1 MPTFVWKG
9 RTLAGE
15 GQSGEI
21 EVARQEDV
29 FEVLRRKRIL
39 VTSVK
44 AKAAGGLGFKL
55 PGSGGP
61 RVSTKDLAIFTRQ
74 FATMISAGLPL
85 VQCLDILAKQT
96 SKPAFSRVI
105 SDVTRDVES
114 GSTLCDALTRQKTVF
129 DDLFRNMV
137 AAGEAGG
144 VLDDILLRLATYI
157 EKADAL
163 KRKVQSAMVY
173 PAVVL
178 TVAMGA
184 TAFMLIF
191 IIPTFAKMFSDF
203 GGELPLPTQIVL
215 MLSNFLRGF
224 WWALVLAIGFG
235 FYSLGRYYKT
245 ENGHR
250 VIDRLMLKLPILG
263 DVLLKG
269 AVARFTRTLGT
280 LIASGVPILAGLEIT
295 ARTAGNKIIAEAIM
309 TARASIREGET
320 VAAPLKASGVFPPM
334 VVQMISVGEQTGA
347 LDEMLT
353 KIAIFYEAEVD
364 TAVDTLTSIIEPVMI
379 VVMGGI
385 VGGMVV
391 AMYLPMFKLISVVAG
406 GN

>member
-1 MPTFVWKG
+1 MPVYLWKG
-9 RTLAGE
+9 RNLAGE
-15 GQSGEI
+15 AQSGEI
-21 EVARQEDV
+21 EVGRQEEALDI
-29 FEVLRRKRIL
+29 LRKKKIL
-39 VTSVK
+39 ITSMRPK
-44 AKAAGGLGFKL
+44 GGGFKL
-55 PGSGGP
+55 PNIGGSG
-61 RVSTKDLAIFTRQ
+61 VSTKDLAIFTRQ

-85 VQCLDILAKQT
+85 VQCLDILAKQS
-96 SKPAFSRVI
+96 SKPSFGRVI
-105 SDVTRDVES
+105 GEVTREVES
-114 GSTLCDALTRQKTVF
+114 GSTLTDALGKHKNVY

-144 VLDDILLRLATYI
+144 VLDEILMRLANYI

-163 KRKVQSAMVY
+163 KRKIQSAMVY

-178 TVAMGA
+178 TVALGA
-184 TAFMLIF
+184 TSFMLIF

-203 GGELPLPTQIVL
+203 GGELPLPTKIVL
-215 MLSNFLRGF
+215 ALSDLLQHY
-224 WWALVLAIGFG
+224 WWVGLLAIAAGVVA
-235 FYSLGRYYKT
+235 LQRYYAT
-245 ENGHR
+245 ENGKR
-250 VIDRLMLKLPILG
+250 VIDQMMLKVPVLG

-280 LIASGVPILAGLEIT
+280 LIASGVPILSGLEIT
-295 ARTAGNKIIAEAIM
+295 ARTAGNKIISEAIM

-320 VAAPLKASGVFPPM
+320 VSAPLKTSGVFPPM

-353 KIAIFYEAEVD
+353 KIAVFYEAEVD
-364 TAVDTLTSIIEPVMI
+364 TAVDTLTSIIEPCMI

-391 AMYLPMFKLISVVAG
+391 AMYLPMFKLITVVAG
-406 GN
+406 GH

>member
-1 MPTFVWKG
+1 MPTYIWKG

-15 GQSGEI
+15 AQTGEI
-21 EVARQEDV
+21 EVSRQE
-29 FEVLRRKRIL
+29 EVVEHLRRRKIL
-39 VTSVK
+39 VTSVR
-44 AKAAGGLGFKL
+44 AKGGGFRMPTL
-55 PGSGGP
+55 GSGV

-85 VQCLDILAKQT
+85 VQCLDILAKQA
-96 SKPAFSRVI
+96 SKPSFGRVI
-105 SDVTRDVES
+105 GEVTREVEA
-114 GSTLCDALTRQKTVF
+114 GSTLSDALGKHRTVF

-144 VLDDILLRLATYI
+144 VLDEILMRLATYI

-163 KRKVQSAMVY
+163 KRKIQGALVY

-191 IIPTFAKMFSDF
+191 IIPTFAKMFADF
-203 GGELPLPTQIVL
+203 GGELPIPTRIVL
-215 MLSNFLRGF
+215 ALSKGLQMF
-224 WWALVLAIGFG
+224 WWVGVLAIVAAAILFR
-235 FYSLGRYYKT
+235 RYYAT
-245 ENGHR
+245 DAGRR
-250 VIDRLMLKLPILG
+250 VVDAAMLKVPVIG

-280 LIASGVPILAGLEIT
+280 LIASGVPILHGLEIT
-295 ARTAGNKIIAEAIM
+295 ARTAGNKVIAEAIM

-320 VAAPLKASGVFPPM
+320 VAAPLKTSGVFPPM
-334 VVQMISVGEQTGA
+334 VVQMITVGEQTGA

-353 KIAIFYEAEVD
+353 KIAVFYEAEVD
-364 TAVDTLTSIIEPVMI
+364 GAVDTLTSIIEPIMI

-391 AMYLPMFKLISVVAG
+391 SMYLPMFKLISVVAG

>member
-1 MPTFVWKG
+1 
-9 RTLAGE
+9 
-15 GQSGEI
+15 
-21 EVARQEDV
+21 
-29 FEVLRRKRIL
+29 
-39 VTSVK
+39 
-44 AKAAGGLGFKL
+44 
-55 PGSGGP
+55 
-61 RVSTKDLAIFTRQ
+61 
-74 FATMISAGLPL
+74 
-85 VQCLDILAKQT
+85 
-96 SKPAFSRVI
+96 
-105 SDVTRDVES
+105 VTREVEA
-114 GSTLCDALTRQKTVF
+114 GSTLSDALGKHKAVF

-144 VLDDILLRLATYI
+144 VLDEILARLANYI

-163 KRKVQSAMVY
+163 KRKIQSAMVY
-173 PAVVL
+173 PIVVL
-178 TVAMGA
+178 TVALGA

-191 IIPTFAKMFSDF
+191 IIPTFAKMFTDF
-203 GGELPLPTQIVL
+203 GGELPLPTKIVL
-215 MLSNFLRGF
+215 AMSHFLQNF
-224 WWALVLAIGFG
+224 WWVLLVVAAGAAVLFN
-235 FYSLGRYYKT
+235 RYYAT
-245 ENGHR
+245 DNGRR
-250 VIDRLMLKLPILG
+250 VIDQALLKMPILG

-280 LIASGVPILAGLEIT
+280 LIASGVPILSGLEIV
-295 ARTAGNKIIAEAIM
+295 ARTAGNKIISEAIM

-320 VAAPLKASGVFPPM
+320 VSAPLKTSGVFPPM

-353 KIAIFYEAEVD
+353 KIAVFYESEVD

-406 GN
+406 GNG

>member
-1 MPTFVWKG
+1 MAVFVWKG

-15 GQSGEI
+15 AQTGEI
-21 EVARQEDV
+21 EVGRQE
-29 FEVLRRKRIL
+29 EALEALRKKRIL
-39 VTSVK
+39 VTSLRPK
-44 AKAAGGLGFKL
+44 TGGFKL
-55 PGSGGP
+55 PKLGGSG
-61 RVSTKDLAIFTRQ
+61 VTTKDLAIFTRQ

-85 VQCLDILAKQT
+85 VQCLDILAKQA
-96 SKPAFSRVI
+96 SKPSFGRVI
-105 SDVTRDVES
+105 TETTREVEA
-114 GSTLCDALTRQKTVF
+114 GSTLSDALGKHRDVF

-144 VLDDILLRLATYI
+144 VLDDILMRLATYI
-157 EKADAL
+157 EKAD
-163 KRKVQSAMVY
+163 
-173 PAVVL
+173 AVVL

-191 IIPTFAKMFSDF
+191 IIPTFAKMFMDF
-203 GGELPLPTQIVL
+203 GGELPLPTKIVL
-215 MLSNFLRGF
+215 IFSDILVHW
-224 WWALVLAIGFG
+224 WWAALLAIVAGVVALQR
-235 FYSLGRYYKT
+235 FYST
-245 ENGHR
+245 ENGMR
-250 VIDRLMLKLPILG
+250 AVDGFMIKMPVLG

-280 LIASGVPILAGLEIT
+280 LIASGVPILGGLEIT
-295 ARTAGNKIIAEAIM
+295 ARTAGNKVIAEAIM
-309 TARASIREGET
+309 SARASIREGET

-334 VVQMISVGEQTGA
+334 VTQMIAVGEQTGA

-353 KIAIFYEAEVD
+353 KIAVFYEAEVD

-379 VVMGGI
+379 VIMGGI

-391 AMYLPMFKLISVVAG
+391 AMYLPMFKLINVVAG

>member
-1 MPTFVWKG
+1 MPVYVWKG

-15 GQSGEI
+15 AQAGEI
-21 EVARQEDV
+21 EVGRQE
-29 FEVLRRKRIL
+29 EALELLRKKRVL
-39 VTSVK
+39 VTSLRPK
-44 AKAAGGLGFKL
+44 
-55 PGSGGP
+55 SGGFSMP
-61 RVSTKDLAIFTRQ
+61 KFGGGVSVSTKDLAIFTRQ

-85 VQCLDILAKQT
+85 VQCLDILAKQS
-96 SKPAFSRVI
+96 SKPSFGRVI
-105 SDVTRDVES
+105 GEVTREVEA
-114 GSTLCDALTRQKTVF
+114 GATLSDALGKHRSVF

-144 VLDDILLRLATYI
+144 VLDEILLRLATYI

-178 TVAMGA
+178 TVALGA

-191 IIPTFAKMFSDF
+191 IIPTFAKMFTDF
-203 GGELPLPTQIVL
+203 GGELPLPTKIVL
-215 MLSNFLRGF
+215 VLSDALVNW
-224 WWALVLAIGFG
+224 WWAGLLAIGAAF
-235 FYSLGRYYKT
+235 FALQRYYVT
-245 ENGHR
+245 ENGQR
-250 VIDRLMLKLPILG
+250 VIDGLLIKMPVLG

-280 LIASGVPILAGLEIT
+280 LISSGVPILAGLEIT
-295 ARTAGNKIIAEAIM
+295 ARTAGNKVIAEAIM

-320 VAAPLKASGVFPPM
+320 VSAPLKQSGVFPPM

-353 KIAIFYEAEVD
+353 KIAVFYEAEVD
-364 TAVDTLTSIIEPVMI
+364 TAVDTLTSIIEPIMI

-391 AMYLPMFKLISVVAG
+391 SMYLPMFKLISVVSAQG
-406 GN
+406 

>member
-1 MPTFVWKG
+1 MPVYVWKG

-15 GQSGEI
+15 AQAGEI
-21 EVARQEDV
+21 EVGRQE
-29 FEVLRRKRIL
+29 EALELLRKKRVL
-39 VTSVK
+39 VTSLRPK
-44 AKAAGGLGFKL
+44 
-55 PGSGGP
+55 SGGITLP
-61 RVSTKDLAIFTRQ
+61 KFGGGVSVSTKELAIFTRQ

-85 VQCLDILAKQT
+85 VQCLDILAKQS
-96 SKPAFSRVI
+96 SKPSFGRVI
-105 SDVTRDVES
+105 GEVTREVEA
-114 GSTLCDALTRQKTVF
+114 GATLSDALGKHRSVF

-144 VLDDILLRLATYI
+144 VLDEILLRLATYI

-178 TVAMGA
+178 TVALGA

-191 IIPTFAKMFSDF
+191 IIPTFAKMFTDF
-203 GGELPLPTQIVL
+203 GGELPLPTKIVL
-215 MLSNFLRGF
+215 VMSDVLVNW
-224 WWALVLAIGFG
+224 WWAGLLAIGASVFA
-235 FYSLGRYYKT
+235 LQRYYTT
-245 ENGHR
+245 ENGQR
-250 VIDRLMLKLPILG
+250 VIDGLLIKAPVLG

-280 LIASGVPILAGLEIT
+280 LISSGVPILAGLEIT
-295 ARTAGNKIIAEAIM
+295 ARTAGNKVIAEAIM

-320 VAAPLKASGVFPPM
+320 VSAPLKQSGVFPPM

-364 TAVDTLTSIIEPVMI
+364 TAVDTLTSIIEPIMI

-391 AMYLPMFKLISVVAG
+391 SMYLPMFKLISVVSAQG
-406 GN
+406 

>member
-1 MPTFVWKG
+1 MPVFMWKG

-15 GQSGEI
+15 AQSGEI
-21 EVARQEDV
+21 EVNRQD
-29 FEVLRRKRIL
+29 EVVELLRKKKIL
-39 VTSVK
+39 VTSVRPK
-44 AKAAGGLGFKL
+44 GGGFALPKL
-55 PGSGGP
+55 LGSGVG
-61 RVSTKDLAIFTRQ
+61 TKDLAIFTRQ

-96 SKPAFSRVI
+96 PKPSFARVI
-105 SDVTRDVES
+105 AEVTREVEA
-114 GSTLCDALTRQKTVF
+114 GSTLADALGKHKTVF

-144 VLDDILLRLATYI
+144 VLDEILMRLATYI

-163 KRKVQSAMVY
+163 KRKVQGAMVY
-173 PAVVL
+173 PGVVL
-178 TVAMGA
+178 TVALGA

-191 IIPTFAKMFSDF
+191 IIPTFAKMFTDF
-203 GGELPLPTQIVL
+203 GGELPLPTKIVL
-215 MLSNFLRGF
+215 WMSKTLQTF
-224 WWALVLAIGFG
+224 WWAMLLVLAGIVIF
-235 FYSLGRYYKT
+235 LQRYYST
-245 ENGHR
+245 ENGRR
-250 VIDRLMLKLPILG
+250 VMDGLMLKMPVLG

-295 ARTAGNKIIAEAIM
+295 ARTAGNKIISEAIM

-334 VVQMISVGEQTGA
+334 VVQMITVGEQTGA

-353 KIAIFYEAEVD
+353 KIAVFYEAEVD
-364 TAVDTLTSIIEPVMI
+364 TAVDTMTSIIEPVMI

-391 AMYLPMFKLISVVAG
+391 AMYLPMFKLVSVVAG
-406 GN
+406 GKD